1 MSRSSESQAPLRVSF
16 PEELP
21 VSQLRGEIEQAI
33 RDHQVVIVAGETG
46 SGKTTQ
52 LPKIALALGRERIAH
67 TQPRRIAART
77 IAERIAE
84 ELGSELG
91 GLVGYQVRFTD
102 KVSADTRIRLMT
114 DGILLGAIHRDRNLS
129 AYDTIIIDEA
139 HERSLN
145 IDFLLGY
152 LKTLLPRRPDLKVII
167 TSATIDPESFAA
179 HFALPDPADPKAT
192 RPAPVIEVSG
202 RTYPVEIRYRPL
214 VEKVERPDPKGGAPG
229 FDSSRAPRSTTGATK
244 AITVERDLFD
254 AIGDAVDELGREA
267 PGDVLV
273 FLSGEAEIRDAAD
286 ALRGRVG
293 RDRGR
298 PVEILPLYGRLSA
311 AEQHRVFERP
321 SGANAAARRI
331 VLATNVAETSL
342 TVPGIHYVIDA
353 GTARISRYS
362 ARSKVQRLPIEAV
375 SQASA
380 NQRSGRSG
388 RTSPGIAIRLYS
400 EEDFESRPEFT
411 EPEIRRTGLASVIL
425 QMLALGLGDIARFP
439 FLTPPDSRGIADGL
453 SLLAELGAVEA
464 VQPADRRSA
473 GAERVAEP
481 GAADPA
487 TSRRMTGRDRDK
499 RRGSGSRGTH
509 RITRIGRELSR
520 LPIEPRFA
528 RMVVEARRHD
538 VVPEV
543 LAIVAGLTI
552 QDVRERP
559 TADAQRAERSS
570 DRAAG
575 AATAAAHGAQ
585 RGVKRAQADPGAVAP
600 PRRPGE
606 RFAFSSAA
614 AAHARFADPQGDL
627 MTLLNLWNYL
637 QEQQDALSSSAFRRL
652 CKAEY
657 LNFLRVREWMDLYQQ
672 LSRIAG
678 VRHPPSRPS
687 SSEKSGTQTVAS
699 QAGKRPYVSPISE
712 VGGAPGEG
720 IHKSVLAGLLSQ
732 LGVRDDRQDRSA
744 PARGRQAPGAV
755 KRRPAQ
761 EYLGSRGTR
770 FVLYPGSVLAKKP
783 PEVVMSVEL
792 VETSRLFARSNAVV
806 DPAWAEEL
814 AGPLAKRQLSEPH
827 WEKKQGAAVA
837 LERVTLYGVPIVA
850 GRRVQLSRFDAEQ
863 ARELFIRH
871 GLVEGDWEVPAGGS
885 LYAFDRANRQLRREL
900 EQLEERAR
908 RRDIVSDDETV
919 FDFYDQ
925 RIPQHVASVRDFE
938 GWWKEAQRKQPRL
951 LTMRRED
958 LLEDEADE
966 VDESEFPKQWRHGDQ
981 TLRLRYRFDPTA
993 DDDGVTVNVPLP
1005 LLPRLEE
1012 SDFEK
1017 LVPGLRQ
1024 ELVTALIKTL
1034 PKAIRKHVVPAA
1046 DWARTLLEAV
1056 EPKLDA
1062 GVGHP
1067 ARAERVAGSRPDRGE
1082 IPRSTSSPQNDGSTD
1097 GGSLTKLLADEIRRR
1112 TSVQVSPA
1120 DFDPSRLPAHLTP
1133 TFRVVDGRGR
1143 TIGSGKDLRELQ
1155 EAHRDRATQGVA
1167 KVAAAALPRSELER
1181 TGATKWEFGELPRH
1195 VDTAYAK
1202 SRGGAGAGVVRA
1214 YPAIVDRR
1222 TSVDLALVADE
1233 AEQARLSRRGVR
1245 RLLTLSSPSP
1255 ASYVREHLS
1264 NQEKL
1269 LLGAGP
1275 YRTLDAAIAD
1285 VSLAVA
1291 DRVIRRHAP
1300 DGLVW
1305 SAAAFDAIAN
1315 DYARSLIDEIYAAI
1329 ALAARVLDGARLA
1342 RKAIDGAK
1350 SIQVLAQV
1358 AGAAAQIEGLVF
1370 EGFVSRTGLA
1380 RLERLPVYLEAVR
1393 LRMQGLT
1400 ENPGRDR
1407 AWQNEV
1413 DRAVALYEQAGGA
1426 IPLQPDAPERLA
1438 SARWLIEELRVS
1450 LFAQQLRA
1458 AGPVSLQRIQKAL
1471 REG

>member
-1 MSRSSESQAPLRVSF
+1 MSQPPASQPPLHIEF
-16 PEELP
+16 PADLP
-21 VSQLRGEIEQAI
+21 VSQKRDEIAEAI
-33 RDHQVVIVAGETG
+33 REHQVVIVAGETG

-114 DGILLGAIHRDRNLS
+114 DGILLNAIHRDRDLS

-145 IDFLLGY
+145 IDFLIGY
-152 LKTLLPRRPDLKVII
+152 LQRLLPRRPDLKVII

-179 HFALPDPADPKAT
+179 HFADPRTK
-192 RPAPVIEVSG
+192 RPAPIIEVSG

-214 VEKVERPDPKGGAPG
+214 AEKRETADRQ
-229 FDSSRAPRSTTGATK
+229 GATRTV
-244 AITVERDLFD
+244 TVERDLFD
-254 AIGDAVDELGREA
+254 AIGDAVEELSRED
-267 PGDVLV
+267 PGDILV
-273 FLSGEAEIRDAAD
+273 FLSGEAEIRDASD
-286 ALRGRVG
+286 ALNGRFRGDRV
-293 RDRGR
+293 R
-298 PVEILPLYGRLSA
+298 PVEVLPLYGRLSA
-311 AEQHRVFERP
+311 AEQHRVFER
-321 SGANAAARRI
+321 SKTAGARRI

-342 TVPGIHYVIDA
+342 TVPGIRYVIDA

-380 NQRSGRSG
+380 DQRSGRSG

-400 EEDFESRPEFT
+400 EEDFASRPEFT

-425 QMLALGLGDIARFP
+425 QMLALDLGDIARFP
-439 FLTPPDSRGIADGL
+439 FLTPPDQRGIADGL
-453 SLLAELGAVEA
+453 GLLSELGAVEA
-464 VQPADRRSA
+464 SA
-473 GAERVAEP
+473 GK
-481 GAADPA
+481 G
-487 TSRRMTGRDRDK
+487 
-499 RRGSGSRGTH
+499 RGSRAQGARPQH

-528 RMVVEARRHD
+528 RMVVEARRHE

-559 TADAQRAERSS
+559 QAERG
-570 DRAAG
+570 RA
-575 AATAAAHGAQ
+575 
-585 RGVKRAQADPGAVAP
+585 D
-600 PRRPGE
+600 E
-606 RFAFSSAA
+606 L
-614 AAHARFADPQGDL
+614 HARFADPQGDL

-637 QEQQDALSSSAFRRL
+637 QEQQGARSSSAFRRL

-657 LNFLRVREWMDLYQQ
+657 FNFLRVREWMDLYRQ

-678 VRHPPSRPS
+678 TKRVDPATRTLAQDDPRHPARSEAESQDPPSGAGSAS
-687 SSEKSGTQTVAS
+687 SDA
-699 QAGKRPYVSPISE
+699 
-712 VGGAPGEG
+712 
-720 IHKSVLAGLLSQ
+720 IHRSILAGLLSQ
-732 LGVRDDRQDRSA
+732 LGVRDDRQDRTA
-744 PARGRQAPGAV
+744 PSRGRSAPGAA
-755 KRRPAQ
+755 KRKPAQ
-761 EYLGSRGTR
+761 EYVGSRGTR

-814 AGPLAKRQLSEPH
+814 AGHLAKRQVSEPH

-837 LERVTLYGVPIVA
+837 YERVTLYGVPIVDR
-850 GRRVQLSRFDAEQ
+850 RRVQLSRFDPAH

-871 GLVEGDWEVPAGGS
+871 ALVDGEWDSPQ
-885 LYAFDRANRQLRREL
+885 AFDRANRQLRREL
-900 EQLEERAR
+900 EQLEERTR
-908 RRDIVSDDETV
+908 RRDIVGDDEAV
-919 FDFYDQ
+919 FEFYDQ
-925 RIPQHVASVRDFE
+925 RVPQQVTSVRDFE
-938 GWWKEAQRKQPRL
+938 GWWKEAQRTQPKL
-951 LTMRRED
+951 LTMRRAD
-958 LLEDEADE
+958 LLEDEAEE
-966 VDESEFPKQWRHGDQ
+966 VDESEFPRQWTHGDQ
-981 TLRLRYRFDPTA
+981 TLRLKYRFDPTA
-993 DDDGVTVNVPLP
+993 EDDGVTVNVPLP
-1005 LLPRLEE
+1005 LLPRLEG

-1046 DWARTLLEAV
+1046 DWARTLLETV
-1056 EPKLDA
+1056 EPKLTDA
-1062 GVGHP
+1062 AGHA
-1067 ARAERVAGSRPDRGE
+1067 ARSGAGSQDPGVQ
-1082 IPRSTSSPQNDGSTD
+1082 P
-1097 GGSLTKLLADEIRRR
+1097 LTRLLADEIRRR
-1112 TSVQVSPA
+1112 TSVPVSPE

-1143 TIGSGKDLRELQ
+1143 TVGTGKDLAQLQ
-1155 EAHRDRATQGVA
+1155 AAHRDRATQGVA
-1167 KVAAAALPRSELER
+1167 KVAAAALPKSELER
-1181 TGATKWEFGELPRH
+1181 TGATKWEFGDLPRH

-1202 SRGGAGAGVVRA
+1202 GRGGAGAGVVRA

-1222 TSVDLALVADE
+1222 TSVDLVLVADE
-1233 AEQARLSRRGVR
+1233 AEQARLSRRGIR

-1275 YRTLDAAIAD
+1275 YRTLEAAIAD

-1291 DRVIRRHAP
+1291 DRAIRRHAP

-1305 SAAAFDAIAN
+1305 SAAAFATIA
-1315 DYARSLIDEIYAAI
+1315 DEYARSLIDEIYAAI
-1329 ALAARVLDGARLA
+1329 ALTARVLDGARLA

-1358 AGAAAQIEGLVF
+1358 AGAAGQVDGLVF
-1370 EGFVSRTGLA
+1370 DGFVSRTGLA
-1380 RLERLPVYLEAVR
+1380 QLERLPVYLEAVQ
-1393 LRMQGLT
+1393 LRMRGLA

-1413 DRAVALYEQAGGA
+1413 DRALALYEQSGGA
-1426 IPLQPDAPERLA
+1426 IPLPPDAPQHLVR
-1438 SARWLIEELRVS
+1438 ARWLVEELRVS
-1450 LFAQQLRA
+1450 LFAQQLRT

>member
-1 MSRSSESQAPLRVSF
+1 MTNPALRIEF
-16 PEELP
+16 PADLP
-21 VSQLRGEIEQAI
+21 VSQMRDEISDAI

-77 IAERIAE
+77 IAERVAE

-102 KVSADTRIRLMT
+102 RVSAETRIRLMT
-114 DGILLGAIHRDRNLS
+114 DGILLNAIHRDRDLT

-167 TSATIDPESFAA
+167 TSATIDPESFAR
-179 HFALPDPADPKAT
+179 HFASSDGE
-192 RPAPVIEVSG
+192 PAPVIEVSG

-214 VEKVERPDPKGGAPG
+214 VEEVTTPDPKGGA
-229 FDSSRAPRSTTGATK
+229 DRVRK
-244 AITVERDLFD
+244 VERDLFD
-254 AIGDAVDELGREA
+254 AIGDAVQELGREE

-286 ALRGRVG
+286 ALNGRFA
-293 RDRGR
+293 RDRAR
-298 PVEILPLYGRLSA
+298 PLEILPLYGRLSA
-311 AEQHRVFERP
+311 AEQHRVFEPKR
-321 SGANAAARRI
+321 GANAAARRV

-342 TVPGIHYVIDA
+342 TVPGIRYVVDA

-362 ARSKVQRLPIEAV
+362 ARSKVQRLPIEPV

-400 EEDFESRPEFT
+400 EEDFENRPEFT

-439 FLTPPDSRGIADGL
+439 FLTPPDQRGIADGL
-453 SLLAELGAVEA
+453 GLLTELGAVETA
-464 VQPADRRSA
+464 PAS
-473 GAERVAEP
+473 GS
-481 GAADPA
+481 G
-487 TSRRMTGRDRDK
+487 
-499 RRGSGSRGTH
+499 RGSGGSRRGKAAH
-509 RITRIGRELSR
+509 RITKIGRELAR

-528 RMVVEARRHD
+528 RMVIEARRHD
-538 VVPEV
+538 AVPDV
-543 LAIVAGLTI
+543 LAIVAGLTV

-559 TADAQRAERSS
+559 SE
-570 DRAAG
+570 
-575 AATAAAHGAQ
+575 
-585 RGVKRAQADPGAVAP
+585 KRAQADQL
-600 PRRPGE
+600 
-606 RFAFSSAA
+606 
-614 AAHARFADPQGDL
+614 HARFADPQGDL

-637 QEQQDALSSSAFRRL
+637 QEQQRELSSSAFRRL
-652 CKAEY
+652 CKAEF
-657 LNFLRVREWMDLYQQ
+657 LNFLRVREWMDLFRQ

-678 VRHPPSRPS
+678 VKRSAGSAAALAPSTPAATSALPEQGSQSGVSGRRKPPNATPRAQGSGAGQGSASGAESGS
-687 SSEKSGTQTVAS
+687 SDA
-699 QAGKRPYVSPISE
+699 
-712 VGGAPGEG
+712 
-720 IHKSVLAGLLSQ
+720 IHRSILAGLLSQ

-744 PARGRQAPGAV
+744 PSRGRNVAGAV
-755 KRRPAQ
+755 KRKPAQ

-792 VETSRLFARSNAVV
+792 VETSRLFARSNAVI

-814 AGPLAKRQLSEPH
+814 AGPLAKRQISEPH

-837 LERVTLYGVPIVA
+837 VERVTLYGVPIVT
-850 GRRVQLSRFDAEQ
+850 GRRVQLSRFDPEQ

-871 GLVEGDWEVPAGGS
+871 GLVEGEWEVPAGGS

-900 EQLEERAR
+900 EQLEERTR

-919 FDFYDQ
+919 FDFYDE
-925 RIPQHVASVRDFE
+925 RIPRHITTVRDFE
-938 GWWKEAQRKQPRL
+938 GWWKEAQRKQPKL

-958 LLEDEADE
+958 LLEDDAEQ
-966 VDESEFPKQWRHGDQ
+966 VDESEFPRQWRHGDQ
-981 TLRLRYRFDPTA
+981 TLRLKYRFDPTA
-993 DDDGVTVNVPLP
+993 EDDGVTVNVPLP
-1005 LLPRLEE
+1005 LLPRLDG

-1046 DWARTLLEAV
+1046 DWARTLLATV

-1062 GVGHP
+1062 SADAP
-1067 ARAERVAGSRPDRGE
+1067 A
-1082 IPRSTSSPQNDGSTD
+1082 
-1097 GGSLTKLLADEIRRR
+1097 LTQLLADEIRRR
-1112 TSVQVSPA
+1112 TSVSVSPD

-1133 TFRVVDGRGR
+1133 TFRVVDARGR
-1143 TIGSGKDLRELQ
+1143 TLGSGKDLSELQ
-1155 EAHRDRATQGVA
+1155 AAHKQRATQGVA
-1167 KVAAAALPRSELER
+1167 KVAAAALPKSDLER
-1181 TGATKWEFGELPRH
+1181 TGATTWDFGELPRH

-1202 SRGGAGAGVVRA
+1202 GRASGGGVVRA

-1222 TSVDLALVADE
+1222 TSVDLVLVADE
-1233 AEQARLSRRGVR
+1233 AEQARLSRRGIR
-1245 RLLTLSSPSP
+1245 RLLVLSSPSP

-1275 YRTLDAAIAD
+1275 YRTLDLAIAD

-1291 DRVIRRHAP
+1291 DRAIRRHAP

-1305 SAAAFDAIAN
+1305 SAEAFAAIA
-1315 DYARSLIDEIYAAI
+1315 DEYARSLIDDIYAAI
-1329 ALAARVLDGARLA
+1329 ALTARALDRARLA

-1350 SIQVLAQV
+1350 SIHVLGQV
-1358 AGAAAQIEGLVF
+1358 ADAARQVDGLVWAGNGAD
-1370 EGFVSRTGLA
+1370 GFVSRTGLE
-1380 RLERLPVYLEAVR
+1380 RLERVPVYLEAVE
-1393 LRMQGLT
+1393 LRMRGLV

-1413 DRAVALYEQAGGA
+1413 DRVLAMFAEAGGE
-1426 IPLQPDAPERLA
+1426 IPLPVDAPDRLVR
-1438 SARWLIEELRVS
+1438 ARWLIEELRVS
-1450 LFAQQLRA
+1450 LFAQRLRTA
-1458 AGPVSLQRIQKAL
+1458 EPVSVQRIQKAL

>member
-1 MSRSSESQAPLRVSF
+1 MTLPALRIDF
-16 PEELP
+16 PEDLP
-21 VSQLRGEIEQAI
+21 VSQMRDEIEAAI

-114 DGILLGAIHRDRNLS
+114 DGILLNAIHRDRDLS

-152 LKTLLPRRPDLKVII
+152 LQTLLPRRPDLKVII
-167 TSATIDPESFAA
+167 TSATIDPESFAT
-179 HFALPDPADPKAT
+179 HFADVRTKQ
-192 RPAPVIEVSG
+192 PAPIIEVSG
-202 RTYPVEIRYRPL
+202 RTYPVELRYRPL
-214 VEKVERPDPKGGAPG
+214 VEQIETPDPKGGAPKV
-229 FDSSRAPRSTTGATK
+229 RT
-244 AITVERDLFD
+244 IERDLFD
-254 AIGDAVDELGREA
+254 AIGDAVDELGKEA

-286 ALRGRVG
+286 ALGGRVRASG
-293 RDRGR
+293 RAART
-298 PVEILPLYGRLSA
+298 EILPLYGRLSA

-321 SGANAAARRI
+321 SGANAGARRI

-342 TVPGIHYVIDA
+342 TVPGIRYVVDA

-400 EEDFESRPEFT
+400 EEDFASRPEFT

-425 QMLALGLGDIARFP
+425 QMLSLGLGDIARFP
-439 FLTPPDSRGIADGL
+439 FLTPPDQRGIADGL
-453 SLLAELGAVEA
+453 GLLTELGAVTA
-464 VQPADRRSA
+464 NT
-473 GAERVAEP
+473 GGERDARGRGGRG
-481 GAADPA
+481 GAA
-487 TSRRMTGRDRDK
+487 K
-499 RRGSGSRGTH
+499 RSGATH
-509 RITRIGRELSR
+509 RITKVGRELAR

-528 RMVVEARRHD
+528 RMVVEARRHE
-538 VVPEV
+538 VVAEV

-559 TADAQRAERSS
+559 QAERG
-570 DRAAG
+570 RADEL
-575 AATAAAHGAQ
+575 HG
-585 RGVKRAQADPGAVAP
+585 
-600 PRRPGE
+600 
-606 RFAFSSAA
+606 RFS
-614 AAHARFADPQGDL
+614 DPQGDL

-637 QEQQDALSSSAFRRL
+637 QTEQRERSSSAFRRM

-657 LNFLRVREWMDLYQQ
+657 LNFLRVREWMDLFRQ
-672 LSRIAG
+672 LARIAG
-678 VRHPPSRPS
+678 VKRSDADAAAQHVTGG
-687 SSEKSGTQTVAS
+687 SGEA
-699 QAGKRPYVSPISE
+699 
-712 VGGAPGEG
+712 
-720 IHKSVLAGLLSQ
+720 IHRSVLAGLLSQ
-732 LGVRDDRQDRSA
+732 LGVRDDRQDRSV
-744 PARGRQAPGAV
+744 PQGRGVAGAA
-755 KRRPAQ
+755 KRKPAQ

-770 FVLYPGSVLAKKP
+770 FVLYPGSVLSKRP

-837 LERVTLYGVPIVA
+837 YERVTLYGVPIVDR
-850 GRRVQLSRFDAEQ
+850 RRVQLSRFDAPH

-871 GLVEGDWEVPAGGS
+871 ALVEGEWDSPQ
-885 LYAFDRANRQLRREL
+885 AFDRANRQLRREL
-900 EQLEERAR
+900 EQLEERTR
-908 RRDIVSDDETV
+908 RRDIVGDDEAV
-919 FDFYDQ
+919 FEFYDA
-925 RIPQHVASVRDFE
+925 RIPADVASTRDFE
-938 GWWKEAQRKQPRL
+938 GWWKEKR
-951 LTMRRED
+951 RREPNFLHLSRAD
-958 LLEDEADE
+958 LIEDEDEA
-966 VDESEFPKQWRHGDQ
+966 VDEAEYPRQWQHGDQ
-981 TLRLRYRFDPTA
+981 SLKLRYRFDPTA
-993 DDDGVTVNVPLP
+993 EDDGVTVNVPLP
-1005 LLPRLEE
+1005 LLPRLDGT
-1012 SDFEK
+1012 DFEK

-1046 DWARTLLEAV
+1046 DWARTLLATV
-1056 EPKLDA
+1056 APQLDA
-1062 GVGHP
+1062 P
-1067 ARAERVAGSRPDRGE
+1067 APAAGAEA
-1082 IPRSTSSPQNDGSTD
+1082 PQ
-1097 GGSLTKLLADEIRRR
+1097 LTALLATEIRRR
-1112 TSVQVSPA
+1112 TSVPVSPT

-1133 TFRVVDGRGR
+1133 TFRVIDARGR
-1143 TIGSGKDLRELQ
+1143 TVGSGKDLAELKA
-1155 EAHRDRATQGVA
+1155 AHKDRATEGVA
-1167 KVAAAALPRSELER
+1167 KVAAAALPKSELEKS
-1181 TGATKWEFGELPRH
+1181 GATAWDFGDLPRH

-1202 SRGGAGAGVVRA
+1202 GRAGGAGVVRA

-1222 TSVDLALVADE
+1222 TSVDLVLVADE
-1233 AEQARLSRRGVR
+1233 AEQARLSRRGIR
-1245 RLLTLSSPSP
+1245 RLLALSSPSP
-1255 ASYVREHLS
+1255 ASYIRAHLS

-1275 YRTLDAAIAD
+1275 YRSLDQAIAD
-1285 VSLAVA
+1285 VSLAAA

-1305 SAAAFDAIAN
+1305 RAEVFDSLAN
-1315 DYARSLIDEIYAAI
+1315 DYARTLIDDIYAAI
-1329 ALAARVLDGARLA
+1329 ALTARVLDGARLA
-1342 RKAIDGAK
+1342 RKAIDQAK
-1350 SIQVLAQV
+1350 SIQVLSQV
-1358 AGAAAQIEGLVF
+1358 SDAAQQIDGLVWATNTF
-1370 EGFVSRTGLA
+1370 GFVSHTGLD
-1380 RLERLPVYLEAVR
+1380 RLERLPVYLDAIQQ
-1393 LRMQGLT
+1393 RMRALT

-1407 AWQNEV
+1407 AWQNEI
-1413 DRAVALYEQAGGA
+1413 DRVRGAFEQGGGK
-1426 IPLQPDAPERLA
+1426 IPLPEDAPEHLA
-1438 SARWLIEELRVS
+1438 RARWLLEELRVS
-1450 LFAQQLRA
+1450 LFAQQLRTA
-1458 AGPVSLQRIQKAL
+1458 EPVSAQRIMKVLA
-1471 REG
+1471 G